1 MTEVLQI
8 LAWPGVVLLLGIAT
22 LLLFR
27 KPLSDAI
34 GRAKSV
40 SVGENRGIDL
50 SGPGPQAQI
59 EAQKE
64 AHKEAPNPLPA
75 PQPQSGGVP
84 PLPPPNP
91 LYAPIEEELRRRV
104 EIAFPGAQDTQMAWA
119 LRVAAQATIE
129 RNHEQIYRIIF
140 GSQIFVL
147 KEINVRGAL
156 TVGEAKR
163 VYEMAK
169 QNYPQIYENYPF
181 EAWGGYVIDQGLV
194 ALDSEHVTDDTRIVL
209 TPAGKDF
216 LFFLTGRGLPE
227 NKGG

>member
-1 MTEVLQI
+1 MTDVLQI
-8 LAWPGVVLLLGIAT
+8 LAWPGAVCLLVIVA
-22 LLLFR
+22 LLIFK
-27 KPLSDAI
+27 KPISEAI
-34 GRAKSV
+34 GRARAV
-40 SVGENRGIDL
+40 SIGEHRGVDL
-50 SGPGPQAQI
+50 SGAGPQAQI

-75 PQPQSGGVP
+75 PQPQPGVP
-84 PLPPPNP
+84 ALPLPSP

-119 LRVAAQATIE
+119 LRMAAQTTVE

-156 TVGEAKR
+156 TVGDAKR
-163 VYEMAK
+163 VYQVAT
-169 QNYPQIYENYPF
+169 QNFPEIYENYPF
-181 EAWGGYVIDQGLV
+181 EAWGSYVIDQGLA
-194 ALDSEHVTDDTRIVL
+194 ALDSEHVADDTRIIL

-227 NKGG
+227 NKVG